1 MGAPMPEH
9 RPRVGD
15 LSLAARLRRELEG
28 EVLFDPVSRGL
39 YSTDASIYQ
48 IEPVGVV
55 VPRTLRDVKTAIEI
69 AGHEG
74 VPVLP
79 RGAGTSQGGQAV
91 GRALVIDTSRH
102 LRAIS
107 HLDKEARTVRVEP
120 GVVLDDLN
128 RWLAPHGLFYPV
140 DVATASRATLGGMAG
155 NNSSGARSIRYGIM
169 ADRVRA
175 IDALLADGSAV
186 RFGEVPEGWLGDGG
200 MGDGRS
206 GSGSLAAGVPRDAEP
221 GAGPCAG
228 VRDGAAEP
236 GPGRSRGRRGDGTR
250 PVEGGEGVA
259 RALAR
264 RMWEIR
270 LREAEEL
277 ARRVPKVL
285 RHVAGY
291 NLHRL
296 KRPGLNLAPLL
307 VGSEGTLAFFTS
319 LKLDLA
325 RLPSQRLLGICRFPD
340 LESALDA
347 VRHIVTL
354 DPTAVELMDDNVLR
368 LACANPAFRPVV
380 ERVVPGDPGAVLV
393 VEFSAFE
400 ERAAHR
406 GLDRLEGMMGD
417 LGYPGPIR
425 RALTAADQA
434 QVWGVRKAGLSIVMS
449 SPGDVKPVSFMEDC
463 AVPLPRLAEFGMRV
477 NDVFDRHGADGTW
490 YAHAS
495 VGCLHVRPSLNLK
508 QAPDVGR
515 MRAIASEVHEIVLDL
530 GGSHSGE
537 HGDGLVR
544 SEFIEGLM
552 GRRIAAAF
560 AEVKEAFDPRGLMNP
575 GKIVDPPRMDDRA
588 LMRYRPGYARQPFET
603 TLDWSRWGGLAGAS
617 EMCNNNGACRKA
629 GPGTMCP
636 SYRVTGDEKHVTR
649 GRANALRLALTG
661 QLGPDAMRSPEMK
674 EVFDLCIGCKA
685 CRRECPARVD
695 MARMKVEFLH
705 HYRKKHPAGVR
716 DLALAH
722 LPRLAARTAGLAPLI
737 NLGGRSRLLRF
748 LSERFTGIARE
759 RTLPRWSS
767 RPFRPPPVLSGKPE
781 VLLLVDTF
789 SRYFEPDNAHAAM
802 KVLEAGGYRV
812 EVAGADKHDRA
823 RAGPRA
829 RMGSRARGG
838 WGARA
843 AHLHAPDLLR
853 AAPAPGNGARPLCC
867 GRTFLNAGLVE
878 EARTEAKRLLNALSA
893 GRVRDAAIVGL
904 EPSCLLTLRDE
915 VPAML
920 PGAESERVAERAM
933 LLEELLV
940 RDEERVR
947 PRLDLRSSR
956 ADLAFIHGHCHQKA
970 FGAFE
975 ATPAVLGWV
984 RGLEPRVIESGCCGM
999 AGSFGYEVEH
1009 YELSMRMAELDLLPA
1024 VRAAPADALVVADGT
1039 SCRSQ
1044 IADGAGRVAAH
1055 AAVVLAESLGTEGG

>member
-1 MGAPMPEH
+1 MSER
-9 RPRVGD
+9 RPRIGD

-55 VPRTLRDVKTAIEI
+55 VPRTVQDVRTAIEI
-69 AGHEG
+69 AAQEG

-91 GRALVIDTSRH
+91 GRALVVDTSKH
-102 LRAIS
+102 LGGIS
-107 HLDKEARTVRVEP
+107 RLDVDAKTVRVEP

-128 RWLAPHGLFYPV
+128 RRLAPHGLFYPV

-175 IDALLADGSAV
+175 IEAILADGTAL

-200 MGDGRS
+200 LGG
-206 GSGSLAAGVPRDAEP
+206 
-221 GAGPCAG
+221 GPL
-228 VRDGAAEP
+228 
-236 GPGRSRGRRGDGTR
+236 T
-250 PVEGGEGVA
+250 GGEGG
-259 RALAR
+259 RRHDALAR
-264 RMWEIR
+264 HIWEIR
-270 LREAEEL
+270 SREAAEL

-296 KRPGLNLAPLL
+296 ERPGLNLAPLL

-319 LKLDLA
+319 LELDLA
-325 RLPSQRLLGICRFPD
+325 RLPPHRLLGICRFPD

-347 VRHIVTL
+347 VQHIVTL

-368 LACANPAFRPVV
+368 LACANPTFRPVV
-380 ERVVPGDPGAVLV
+380 ERVFPGNPGAVLV

-400 ERAAHR
+400 ERAAHE
-406 GLDRLEGMMGD
+406 GLNRLEQLMGD
-417 LGYPGPIR
+417 LGHRGPMR

-434 QVWGVRKAGLSIVMS
+434 RVWGVRKAGLSIVMS

-463 AVPLPRLAEFGMRV
+463 AVPLPRLAEFGVRV
-477 NDVFDRHGADGTW
+477 NEVFDGHRADGTW

-552 GRRIAAAF
+552 GRRLAAAF
-560 AEVKEAFDPRGLMNP
+560 GEVKQAFDPRGLMNP
-575 GKIVDPPRMDDRA
+575 GKIVDPPRMDDRS
-588 LMRYRPGYARQPFET
+588 LMRYRPGYAHKPFET
-603 TLDWSRWGGLAGAS
+603 TLDWSRWGGLAGAA

-629 GPGTMCP
+629 DPGTMCP

-661 QLGPDAMRSPEMK
+661 QLGSDAMRSPEMK

-685 CRRECPARVD
+685 CRRECPAGVD
-695 MARMKVEFLH
+695 VARMKVEFLH
-705 HYRKKHPAGVR
+705 HYRKKHPAGAR

-722 LPRLAARTAGLAPLI
+722 LPRLAARGSRLAPLI
-737 NLGGRSRLLRF
+737 NIGGRSRLLRGVG
-748 LSERFTGIARE
+748 ERLTGIARE
-759 RTLPRWSS
+759 RELPRWSN
-767 RPFRPPPVLSGKPE
+767 RPFRNPPASRAEPD

-789 SRYFEPDNAHAAM
+789 SRYFEPENARAAM
-802 KVLEAGGYRV
+802 KVLAAGGYRV
-812 EVAGADKHDRA
+812 EVAGAAAGRA
-823 RAGPRA
+823 AGAGPGLWAGA
-829 RMGSRARGG
+829 RKRHGSR
-838 WGARA
+838 
-843 AHLHAPDLLR
+843 P
-853 AAPAPGNGARPLCC
+853 PNGSGPRTGSRPLCC
-867 GRTFLNAGLVE
+867 GRTYLNAGLVE
-878 EARTEAKRLLNALSA
+878 EARTEARRLLDALSA
-893 GRVRDAAIVGL
+893 PRVRDATIVGL

-915 VPAML
+915 IPAML
-920 PGAESERVAERAM
+920 PGAESEQVAERAL

-940 RDEERVR
+940 LDEDSVR
-947 PRLDLRSSR
+947 PRLDLQSSR
-956 ADLAFIHGHCHQKA
+956 ADSAFIHGHCHQKA
-970 FGAFE
+970 FGVFD
-975 ATPAVLGWV
+975 ATPRVINWIP
-984 RGLEPRVIESGCCGM
+984 GLEPNVIKSGCCGM
-999 AGSFGYEVEH
+999 AGSFGYEAEH
-1009 YELSMRMAELDLLPA
+1009 YELSMKMAELDLLPA
-1024 VRAAPADALVVADGT
+1024 VRAAAEDALVIADGT

-1044 IADGAGRVAAH
+1044 IAHGSGREAVH
-1055 AAVVLAESLGTEGG
+1055 AAVVLAGALGAGSG

>member
-1 MGAPMPEH
+1 MPDH
-9 RPRVGD
+9 RPRIGD

-55 VPRTLRDVKTAIEI
+55 VPRTVQDVATAIEI
-69 AGHEG
+69 AVHEG

-91 GRALVIDTSRH
+91 GRALVIDTSKH
-102 LRAIS
+102 LGAIS
-107 HLDKEARTVRVEP
+107 WLDAEARTVRVEP

-140 DVATASRATLGGMAG
+140 DVATSSRATLGGMAG

-175 IDALLADGSAV
+175 IDAVLADGSEL
-186 RFGEVPEGWLGDGG
+186 RFGEVPEEWLGDARARDRSPEG
-200 MGDGRS
+200 GDG
-206 GSGSLAAGVPRDAEP
+206 SLG
-221 GAGPCAG
+221 
-228 VRDGAAEP
+228 
-236 GPGRSRGRRGDGTR
+236 RGRRSRVENGDAGL
-250 PVEGGEGVA
+250 P
-259 RALAR
+259 LAR

-270 LREAEEL
+270 AREAEEL
-277 ARRVPKVL
+277 ERRVPKVL

-296 KRPGLNLAPLL
+296 ERPGLNLAPLL

-319 LKLDLA
+319 IELDLA
-325 RLPSQRLLGICRFPD
+325 RLPPHRLLGICRFPD

-347 VRHIVTL
+347 VQHIVTL
-354 DPTAVELMDDNVLR
+354 EPTAVELMDDNVLR
-368 LACANPAFRPVV
+368 LACANPTFRPVV
-380 ERVVPGDPGAVLV
+380 ERVFPGDPGAVLV

-400 ERAAHR
+400 ERAAHE
-406 GLDRLEGMMGD
+406 GLNRLEEMMGD
-417 LGYPGPIR
+417 LGYPGPMR
-425 RALTAADQA
+425 RALTPVDQA

-463 AVPLPRLAEFGMRV
+463 AVPLPCLAEFGARV
-477 NDVFDRHGADGTW
+477 NKAFGRHGTDGTW

-508 QAPDVGR
+508 RAPDVGR
-515 MRAIASEVHEIVLDL
+515 MRAIASEVHEVVLDL

-552 GRRIAAAF
+552 GRQLAAAF
-560 AEVKEAFDPRGLMNP
+560 GEVKQAFDPRGFMNP
-575 GKIVDPPRMDDRA
+575 GKIVDPPRMDDRG
-588 LMRYRPGYARQPFET
+588 LMRYRPGYAHQPFET
-603 TLDWSRWGGLAGAS
+603 TLDWSRWGGLAGAA

-629 GPGTMCP
+629 DPGTMCP

-661 QLGPDAMRSPEMK
+661 QLGSDAMRSPEMK

-685 CRRECPARVD
+685 CRRECPAGVD

-705 HYRKKHPAGVR
+705 HYRKKHPAGAR

-722 LPRLAARTAGLAPLI
+722 LPRLAARGARLAPLI
-737 NLGGRSRLLRF
+737 NLGGRSRVLRGVG
-748 LSERFTGIARE
+748 ERLTGIARQRE
-759 RTLPRWSS
+759 LPRWAK
-767 RPFRPPPVLSGKPE
+767 RPFQNPPALRGQPE

-789 SRYFEPDNAHAAM
+789 SRYFEPENALAAM
-802 KVLEAGGYRV
+802 RVLEAGGYRV
-812 EVAGADKHDRA
+812 EVAGALA
-823 RAGPRA
+823 GRAGRGRPGRLKGARKRQGSGPRNGSVA
-829 RMGSRARGG
+829 RPVSGFRGG
-838 WGARA
+838 S
-843 AHLHAPDLLR
+843 
-853 AAPAPGNGARPLCC
+853 RPLCC
-867 GRTFLNAGLVE
+867 GRTYLNAGLVE
-878 EARTEAKRLLNALSA
+878 EARMEARRLLDALSA
-893 GRVRDAAIVGL
+893 ARVRDATIVGL

-915 VPAML
+915 MPAML
-920 PGAESERVAERAM
+920 PGAESENVAGRAL
-933 LLEELLV
+933 LLEEVLV
-940 RDEERVR
+940 RDEGRVR
-947 PRLDLRSSR
+947 ARLDLQSR
-956 ADLAFIHGHCHQKA
+956 GTDSAFIHGHCHQKA
-970 FGAFE
+970 FGVFD
-975 ATPAVLGWV
+975 ATPRVLNWIP
-984 RGLEPRVIESGCCGM
+984 GLQPTVIKSGCCGM
-999 AGSFGYEVEH
+999 AGSFGYEAEH
-1009 YELSMRMAELDLLPA
+1009 YELSMKMAELDLLPA
-1024 VRAAPADALVVADGT
+1024 VRAARRDALLVADGT

-1044 IADGAGRVAAH
+1044 IAHGSGREAVH
-1055 AAVVLAESLGTEGG
+1055 AAVALAGALGASSD

>member
-1 MGAPMPEH
+1 MPDH
-9 RPRVGD
+9 QPRIGD

-55 VPRTLRDVKTAIEI
+55 VPRTVQDVRTAIEI
-69 AGHEG
+69 AVQEG

-91 GRALVIDTSRH
+91 GRALVIDTSKH
-102 LRAIS
+102 LGAVSR
-107 HLDKEARTVRVEP
+107 LDADAGTVRVEP

-128 RWLAPHGLFYPV
+128 RWLAPHGLFFPV
-140 DVATASRATLGGMAG
+140 DVATSSRATLGGMAG

-175 IDALLADGSAV
+175 IDAVLADGSGL
-186 RFGEVPEGWLGDGG
+186 RFGELPDGVSERARARKKNGDGG
-200 MGDGRS
+200 
-206 GSGSLAAGVPRDAEP
+206 VQ
-221 GAGPCAG
+221 
-228 VRDGAAEP
+228 
-236 GPGRSRGRRGDGTR
+236 
-250 PVEGGEGVA
+250 
-259 RALAR
+259 LAR

-270 LREAEEL
+270 VREGEEL
-277 ARRVPKVL
+277 ERRIPKVL

-319 LKLDLA
+319 LELDLA
-325 RLPSQRLLGICRFPD
+325 RLPPHRLLGICRFPD

-347 VRHIVTL
+347 VQHIVTL

-368 LACANPAFRPVV
+368 LACANPTFRPVV
-380 ERVVPGDPGAVLV
+380 ERVFPGDPGAVLV

-400 ERAAHR
+400 ERAAHE
-406 GLDRLEGMMGD
+406 GLNRLEELMGD
-417 LGYPGPIR
+417 LGYPGPMR
-425 RALTAADQA
+425 RALTPADQA
-434 QVWGVRKAGLSIVMS
+434 RVWGVRKAGLSIVMS

-463 AVPLPRLAEFGMRV
+463 AVPLPRLAEFGARV
-477 NDVFDRHGADGTW
+477 NRVFGRHGADGTW

-515 MRAIASEVHEIVLDL
+515 MRAIASEVHEVVLDL

-560 AEVKEAFDPRGLMNP
+560 EEVKQAFDPRGLMNP
-575 GKIVDPPRMDDRA
+575 GKIVDPPRMDDRS
-588 LMRYRPGYARQPFET
+588 LMRYRPGYAHQPFET
-603 TLDWSRWGGLAGAS
+603 TLDWSRWGGLAGAA

-629 GPGTMCP
+629 DPGTMCP

-685 CRRECPARVD
+685 CRRECPAGVD

-705 HYRKKHPAGVR
+705 HYRKKHPAGAR

-722 LPRLAARTAGLAPLI
+722 LPRLAARTARLAPLI
-737 NLGGRSRLLRF
+737 NVGGRSRVLRGVG
-748 LSERFTGIARE
+748 ERLTGIARHRE
-759 RTLPRWSS
+759 LPRWSR
-767 RPFRPPPVLSGKPE
+767 RPFRNPSALGDQPE
-781 VLLLVDTF
+781 VVLLVDTF
-789 SRYFEPDNAHAAM
+789 SRYFEPENARAAM
-802 KVLEAGGYRV
+802 KVLEAGEYRV
-812 EVAGADKHDRA
+812 EVAGA
-823 RAGPRA
+823 GL
-829 RMGSRARGG
+829 GS
-838 WGARA
+838 
-843 AHLHAPDLLR
+843 
-853 AAPAPGNGARPLCC
+853 RPLCC
-867 GRTFLNAGLVE
+867 GRTYLNAGLVE
-878 EARTEAKRLLNALSA
+878 EARTEARRLLDALSGA
-893 GRVRDAAIVGL
+893 RVRDASIVGL

-915 VPAML
+915 IPAML
-920 PGAESERVAERAM
+920 PGAESEDVAGRAL

-947 PRLDLRSSR
+947 PRLDLQSSR
-956 ADLAFIHGHCHQKA
+956 AESAFIHGHCHQKA
-970 FGAFE
+970 FGVFD
-975 ATPAVLGWV
+975 ATPRVLDWIP
-984 RGLEPRVIESGCCGM
+984 GLRPTVIKSGCCGM
-999 AGSFGYEVEH
+999 AGSFGYEAEH
-1009 YELSMRMAELDLLPA
+1009 YELSMKMAELDLLPA
-1024 VRAAPADALVVADGT
+1024 VRAAPEDAVIVADGT

-1044 IADGAGRVAAH
+1044 IEHGSAREAVH
-1055 AAVVLAESLGTEGG
+1055 AAAVLVGALGAASG

>member
-1 MGAPMPEH
+1 MPDH
-9 RPRVGD
+9 QPKIGD
-15 LSLAARLRRELEG
+15 LSLAARLRRELKG

-55 VPRTLRDVKTAIEI
+55 VPRTVQDVRTAIEI
-69 AGHEG
+69 AVHEG

-91 GRALVIDTSRH
+91 GRALVIDTSKH
-102 LRAIS
+102 LGAIS
-107 HLDKEARTVRVEP
+107 RLDREARTVRVEP

-175 IDALLADGSAV
+175 IDAVLADGSEL
-186 RFGEVPEGWLGDGG
+186 RFGELPDGVSE
-200 MGDGRS
+200 R
-206 GSGSLAAGVPRDAEP
+206 
-221 GAGPCAG
+221 
-228 VRDGAAEP
+228 
-236 GPGRSRGRRGDGTR
+236 
-250 PVEGGEGVA
+250 A
-259 RALAR
+259 RAGKKNGDDGVQLAR

-270 LREAEEL
+270 AREEEEL
-277 ARRVPKVL
+277 ARRVPRVL

-296 KRPGLNLAPLL
+296 ERPGLNLAPLL

-319 LKLDLA
+319 LELDLA
-325 RLPSQRLLGICRFPD
+325 RLPPHRLLGICRFPD

-347 VRHIVTL
+347 VQHIVTL

-368 LACANPAFRPVV
+368 LACANPTFRPVV
-380 ERVVPGDPGAVLV
+380 ERVFPGDPGAVLV
-393 VEFSAFE
+393 VEFSAFQ
-400 ERAAHR
+400 ERAAHE
-406 GLDRLEGMMGD
+406 GLNRLEELMGD
-417 LGYPGPIR
+417 LGHRGPMR
-425 RALTAADQA
+425 RALAAADQA

-463 AVPLPRLAEFGMRV
+463 AVPLPRLAEFGARV
-477 NDVFDRHGADGTW
+477 NQVFGRHGADGTW

-508 QAPDVGR
+508 RAPDVGR
-515 MRAIASEVHEIVLDL
+515 MRAIASEVHDVVLDL

-560 AEVKEAFDPRGLMNP
+560 EEVKQAFDPRGLMNP
-575 GKIVDPPRMDDRA
+575 GKIVDPPRMDDRS
-588 LMRYRPGYARQPFET
+588 LMRYRPGYEHKPFET
-603 TLDWSRWGGLAGAS
+603 TLDWSRWGGLAGAA
-617 EMCNNNGACRKA
+617 EMCNNNGACRKSD
-629 GPGTMCP
+629 PGTMCP

-685 CRRECPARVD
+685 CRRECPAGVD

-705 HYRKKHPAGVR
+705 HYRKKHPVGAR

-722 LPRLAARTAGLAPLI
+722 LPRLAARGARLAPLI
-737 NLGGRSRLLRF
+737 NVGGRSRLLRGVG
-748 LSERFTGIARE
+748 ERLTGIARQRE
-759 RTLPRWSS
+759 LPRWAS
-767 RPFRPPPVLSGKPE
+767 RPFRNPPRLPDMPE
-781 VLLLVDTF
+781 VVLLVDTF
-789 SRYFEPDNAHAAM
+789 TRYFEPENARAAM
-802 KVLEAGGYRV
+802 RVLEAAGYRV
-812 EVAGADKHDRA
+812 EVTGAGL
-823 RAGPRA
+823 
-829 RMGSRARGG
+829 GS
-838 WGARA
+838 
-843 AHLHAPDLLR
+843 
-853 AAPAPGNGARPLCC
+853 RPLCC
-867 GRTFLNAGLVE
+867 GRTYLNAGLVE
-878 EARTEAKRLLNALSA
+878 EARTEARRLLDALSA
-893 GRVRDAAIVGL
+893 ARVRDAAIVGL

-915 VPAML
+915 IPAML
-920 PGAESERVAERAM
+920 PGGDSENVAGRAL

-947 PRLDLRSSR
+947 PRLDLQSSR
-956 ADLAFIHGHCHQKA
+956 ADSAFIHGHCHQKA
-970 FGAFE
+970 FGAFD
-975 ATPAVLGWV
+975 ATPLVLDWV
-984 RGLEPRVIESGCCGM
+984 PKLQPTVIKSGCCGM
-999 AGSFGYEVEH
+999 AGSFGYEAEH
-1009 YELSMRMAELDLLPA
+1009 YELSMKMAELDLLPA
-1024 VRAAPADALVVADGT
+1024 VRAAPEDALVVADGT

-1044 IADGAGRVAAH
+1044 IAHGSGREAVH
-1055 AAVVLAESLGTEGG
+1055 AAVVLAGTLPLGRGS

>member
-1 MGAPMPEH
+1 MPDH
-9 RPRVGD
+9 QPRIGD

-55 VPRTLRDVKTAIEI
+55 VPRTVQDVRTAIEI
-69 AGHEG
+69 AVHEG

-91 GRALVIDTSRH
+91 GHALVIDTSKH
-102 LRAIS
+102 LSAIS
-107 HLDKEARTVRVEP
+107 CLDREARTVRVEP

-128 RWLAPHGLFYPV
+128 RWLAPRGLFYPV
-140 DVATASRATLGGMAG
+140 DVATSSRATLGGMAG

-175 IDALLADGSAV
+175 MDAVLADGSELH
-186 RFGEVPEGWLGDGG
+186 FGEVPDGWL
-200 MGDGRS
+200 
-206 GSGSLAAGVPRDAEP
+206 RDA
-221 GAGPCAG
+221 GA
-228 VRDGAAEP
+228 RDGSPES
-236 GPGRSRGRRGDGTR
+236 GEGSPGRA
-250 PVEGGEGVA
+250 A
-259 RALAR
+259 RAHGENGDAGLHLAR

-270 LREAEEL
+270 SREEEEL
-277 ARRVPKVL
+277 ERRVPKVL

-319 LKLDLA
+319 LELDLA
-325 RLPSQRLLGICRFPD
+325 RLPTHRLLGVCRFPD

-347 VRHIVTL
+347 VQHIVTL

-368 LACANPAFRPVV
+368 LACANPTFRPVV
-380 ERVVPGDPGAVLV
+380 ERVFPGDPGAVLV

-400 ERAAHR
+400 ERAAHG
-406 GLDRLEGMMGD
+406 GLKRLEAMMGE
-417 LGYPGPIR
+417 LGYPGPMR
-425 RALTAADQA
+425 RALNAADQA

-463 AVPLPRLAEFGMRV
+463 AVPLPRLAEFGARV
-477 NDVFDRHGADGTW
+477 NQVFGRHGADGTW

-515 MRAIASEVHEIVLDL
+515 MRAIASEIHEVVLDL

-560 AEVKEAFDPRGLMNP
+560 EEVKQAFDPRGLMNP
-575 GKIVDPPRMDDRA
+575 GKIVDPPRMDDRS
-588 LMRYRPGYARQPFET
+588 LMRYRPGYAHKPFET
-603 TLDWSRWGGLAGAS
+603 TLDWSRWGGLAGAA

-629 GPGTMCP
+629 DPGTMCP

-661 QLGPDAMRSPEMK
+661 QLGSDAMRSPEMK

-705 HYRKKHPAGVR
+705 HYRKKHPAGAR

-722 LPRLAARTAGLAPLI
+722 LPRLAARGARLAPLI
-737 NLGGRSRLLRF
+737 NAGGRSRLLRSMGAR
-748 LSERFTGIARE
+748 LTGIARE
-759 RTLPRWSS
+759 RALPKWAS
-767 RPFRPPPVLSGKPE
+767 RPFRNPPALRDKPE
-781 VLLLVDTF
+781 VVLLVDTF
-789 SRYFEPDNAHAAM
+789 SRYFEPENARAAM

-812 EVAGADKHDRA
+812 EVAGA
-823 RAGPRA
+823 GL
-829 RMGSRARGG
+829 GS
-838 WGARA
+838 
-843 AHLHAPDLLR
+843 
-853 AAPAPGNGARPLCC
+853 RPLCC
-867 GRTFLNAGLVE
+867 GRTYLNAGLVE
-878 EARTEAKRLLNALSA
+878 EARSEARRLLDALSA
-893 GRVRDAAIVGL
+893 ARVGDATIVGL

-915 VPAML
+915 IPAML
-920 PGAESERVAERAM
+920 PGAESEDVAGRAL

-947 PRLDLRSSR
+947 LRLDLQNPR
-956 ADLAFIHGHCHQKA
+956 ADSAFIHGHCHQKA

-975 ATPAVLGWV
+975 ATPEVLGWIP
-984 RGLEPRVIESGCCGM
+984 GLEPQVIKSGCCGM
-999 AGSFGYEVEH
+999 AGSFGYEAEH
-1009 YELSMRMAELDLLPA
+1009 YELSMKMAELDLLPA
-1024 VRAAPADALVVADGT
+1024 VRTASEDALVVADGT

-1044 IADGAGRVAAH
+1044 IAHGSGREAVH
-1055 AAVVLAESLGTEGG
+1055 AAVVLAGALGAESG

>member
-1 MGAPMPEH
+1 MPDH
-9 RPRVGD
+9 RPRIGD

-55 VPRTLRDVKTAIEI
+55 VPRTVQDVATAIGI
-69 AGHEG
+69 AVQEG

-91 GRALVIDTSRH
+91 GRALVVDTSKH
-102 LRAIS
+102 LGVIS
-107 HLDKEARTVRVEP
+107 RLDVDAETVRVEP

-175 IDALLADGSAV
+175 IDAVLADGTAL
-186 RFGEVPEGWLGDGG
+186 RFGEMPEGWLRDAGARDGSPEGGDGSSDRG
-200 MGDGRS
+200 GRS
-206 GSGSLAAGVPRDAEP
+206 HGENGDAGLHLAH
-221 GAGPCAG
+221 
-228 VRDGAAEP
+228 
-236 GPGRSRGRRGDGTR
+236 
-250 PVEGGEGVA
+250 
-259 RALAR
+259 

-270 LREAEEL
+270 AREAEEL

-296 KRPGLNLAPLL
+296 ARPGLNLAPLL

-319 LKLDLA
+319 IELDLA
-325 RLPSQRLLGICRFPD
+325 RLPPHRLLGICRFPD

-347 VRHIVTL
+347 VQHIVTL

-368 LACANPAFRPVV
+368 LACANPTFRPVV
-380 ERVVPGDPGAVLV
+380 ERVFPGSPGAVLV

-400 ERAAHR
+400 ERAAHE
-406 GLDRLEGMMGD
+406 GLNRLEQLMGD
-417 LGYPGPIR
+417 LGHPGPMR
-425 RALTAADQA
+425 RALTPADQA
-434 QVWGVRKAGLSIVMS
+434 RVWGVRKAGLSIVMS

-463 AVPLPRLAEFGMRV
+463 AVPLPRLAEFGVRV
-477 NDVFDRHGADGTW
+477 NEVFGRHGADGTW

-508 QAPDVGR
+508 QGPDVGR
-515 MRAIASEVHEIVLDL
+515 MRAIASEVHEVVLDL

-552 GRRIAAAF
+552 GRRLAAAF
-560 AEVKEAFDPRGLMNP
+560 GEVKQAFDPHGFMNP
-575 GKIVDPPRMDDRA
+575 GKIVDPPRMDDRS
-588 LMRYRPGYARQPFET
+588 LMRYRPGYAHRPFET
-603 TLDWSRWGGLAGAS
+603 TLDWSRWGGLAGAA

-629 GPGTMCP
+629 DPGTMCP

-661 QLGPDAMRSPEMK
+661 QLGSGAMRSAEMK

-685 CRRECPARVD
+685 CRRECPAGVD

-705 HYRKKHPAGVR
+705 HYRKKHPAGAR

-722 LPRLAARTAGLAPLI
+722 LPRLAARGARLAPLI
-737 NLGGRSRLLRF
+737 NLGGRSRVLRGVG
-748 LSERFTGIARE
+748 ERLTGIARE
-759 RTLPRWSS
+759 RALPRWSS
-767 RPFRPPPVLSGKPE
+767 RPFRNPPALRGEPE

-789 SRYFEPDNAHAAM
+789 SRYFEPENARAAM

-812 EVAGADKHDRA
+812 EVAGALAGRA
-823 RAGPRA
+823 
-829 RMGSRARGG
+829 ARGG
-838 WGARA
+838 PGRRTGARKRRGSR
-843 AHLHAPDLLR
+843 PR
-853 AAPAPGNGARPLCC
+853 NGRPRNGRPRNGSGPRSGSRPLCC
-867 GRTFLNAGLVE
+867 GRTYLNAGLVE
-878 EARTEAKRLLNALSA
+878 EARTEARRLLDALSA
-893 GRVRDAAIVGL
+893 ARVRDAAIVGL

-915 VPAML
+915 IPAML
-920 PGAESERVAERAM
+920 PGAESANVAERAL
-933 LLEELLV
+933 LLEELLA
-940 RDEERVR
+940 RDEERIR
-947 PRLDLRSSR
+947 PRLDLRSLR
-956 ADLAFIHGHCHQKA
+956 ADSAFIHGHCHQKA

-975 ATPAVLGWV
+975 ATPRVLDWIP
-984 RGLEPRVIESGCCGM
+984 GLRPTVIKSGCCGM
-999 AGSFGYEVEH
+999 AGSFGYEAEH
-1009 YELSMRMAELDLLPA
+1009 YELSMKMAELDLLPA
-1024 VRAAPADALVVADGT
+1024 VRAAPDDALVVADGT

-1044 IADGAGRVAAH
+1044 IAHGSGREAVH
-1055 AAVVLAESLGTEGG
+1055 AAVVLAGALGAGSG

>member
-1 MGAPMPEH
+1 MPDH
-9 RPRVGD
+9 RPRIGD

-55 VPRTLRDVKTAIEI
+55 VPRTVQDVATAIGI
-69 AGHEG
+69 AVHEG

-91 GRALVIDTSRH
+91 GRALVVDTSKH
-102 LRAIS
+102 LGAIS
-107 HLDKEARTVRVEP
+107 RLDVEAETVRVEP

-175 IDALLADGSAV
+175 IDAVLADGTAL
-186 RFGEVPEGWLGDGG
+186 RFGEVPEGAGEEN
-200 MGDGRS
+200 
-206 GSGSLAAGVPRDAEP
+206 GSAHP
-221 GAGPCAG
+221 
-228 VRDGAAEP
+228 
-236 GPGRSRGRRGDGTR
+236 
-250 PVEGGEGVA
+250 
-259 RALAR
+259 ALAR

-270 LREAEEL
+270 AREAEEL

-296 KRPGLNLAPLL
+296 ERPGLNLAPLL

-319 LKLDLA
+319 LELDLA
-325 RLPSQRLLGICRFPD
+325 RLPPHRLLGVCRFPD

-347 VRHIVTL
+347 VQYIVTL

-368 LACANPAFRPVV
+368 LACANPTFRPVV
-380 ERVVPGDPGAVLV
+380 ERVFPGQPGAVLV

-400 ERAAHR
+400 ERAAHE
-406 GLDRLEGMMGD
+406 GLNRLEQMMGD
-417 LGYPGPIR
+417 LGYPGPMR

-434 QVWGVRKAGLSIVMS
+434 RVWGVRKAGLSIVMS

-463 AVPLPRLAEFGMRV
+463 AVPLRRLAEFGVRV
-477 NDVFDRHGADGTW
+477 NGVFGRHGADGTW

-508 QAPDVGR
+508 QGPDVGR
-515 MRAIASEVHEIVLDL
+515 MRAIASEVHEVVLDL

-552 GRRIAAAF
+552 GRRLAAAF
-560 AEVKEAFDPRGLMNP
+560 GEVKQAFDPRGLMNP
-575 GKIVDPPRMDDRA
+575 GKIVDPPRMDDRS
-588 LMRYRPGYARQPFET
+588 LMRYRPGYAHQPFEA
-603 TLDWSRWGGLAGAS
+603 TLDWSRWGGLAGAA

-629 GPGTMCP
+629 DPGTMCP

-649 GRANALRLALTG
+649 GRANALRLALTA

-685 CRRECPARVD
+685 CRRECPAGVD

-705 HYRKKHPAGVR
+705 HYRKKHPAAAR

-722 LPRLAARTAGLAPLI
+722 LPRLAARGARLAPLI
-737 NLGGRSRLLRF
+737 NLGGRSRVLRGMG
-748 LSERFTGIARE
+748 ERLTGIARQRE
-759 RTLPRWSS
+759 LPRWSN
-767 RPFRPPPVLSGKPE
+767 RRFRNPPALRGQPE

-789 SRYFEPDNAHAAM
+789 SRYFEPENAHAAM

-812 EVAGADKHDRA
+812 EAAGALARRA
-823 RAGPRA
+823 
-829 RMGSRARGG
+829 ARGG
-838 WGARA
+838 PAR
-843 AHLHAPDLLR
+843 R
-853 AAPAPGNGARPLCC
+853 AGARPLCC
-867 GRTFLNAGLVE
+867 GRTYLNAGLVE
-878 EARTEAKRLLNALSA
+878 EARTEARRLLDALSA
-893 GRVRDAAIVGL
+893 ARVRDATIVGL

-915 VPAML
+915 IPAML
-920 PGAESERVAERAM
+920 PGAESANVAERAL

-940 RDEERVR
+940 RDEGRVR
-947 PRLDLRSSR
+947 ARLDLQSSH
-956 ADLAFIHGHCHQKA
+956 ADSAFIHGHCHQKA
-970 FGAFE
+970 FGAFD
-975 ATPAVLGWV
+975 ATPRVLDWIP
-984 RGLEPRVIESGCCGM
+984 GLQPKVIKSGCCGM
-999 AGSFGYEVEH
+999 AGSFGYEAEH
-1009 YELSMRMAELDLLPA
+1009 YELSMKMAELDLLPA
-1024 VRAAPADALVVADGT
+1024 VRAARKDALLVADGT

-1044 IADGAGRVAAH
+1044 IAHGSGREAVH
-1055 AAVVLAESLGTEGG
+1055 AAVVLAGALGAGSGSGHRIRG

>member
-1 MGAPMPEH
+1 MPEG
-9 RPRVGD
+9 RPRIGD

-55 VPRTLRDVKTAIEI
+55 VPRTVQDVKTAIEI
-69 AGHEG
+69 AVQEG

-91 GRALVIDTSRH
+91 GRALVVDTSKH
-102 LRAIS
+102 LGAIS
-107 HLDKEARTVRVEP
+107 GLDAEARTVRVEP

-175 IDALLADGSAV
+175 IDAVLADGSEL
-186 RFGEVPEGWLGDGG
+186 RFGEMSNEWVEDSGARDGSPGGGDGSHG
-200 MGDGRS
+200 
-206 GSGSLAAGVPRDAEP
+206 
-221 GAGPCAG
+221 
-228 VRDGAAEP
+228 
-236 GPGRSRGRRGDGTR
+236 RGRRLHGDNGDA
-250 PVEGGEGVA
+250 GLH
-259 RALAR
+259 LAR

-270 LREAEEL
+270 SREAEEL
-277 ARRVPKVL
+277 ARRVPNVL

-296 KRPGLNLAPLL
+296 KRPRLNLAPLL

-319 LKLDLA
+319 IELDLA
-325 RLPSQRLLGICRFPD
+325 RLPPHRLLGICRFPD
-340 LESALDA
+340 LERALDA
-347 VRHIVTL
+347 VQHIVTL

-368 LACANPAFRPVV
+368 LACANPTFRPVV
-380 ERVVPGDPGAVLV
+380 ERIFPGDPGAVLV

-400 ERAAHR
+400 ERAAHE
-406 GLDRLEGMMGD
+406 GLNRLEELMGD
-417 LGYPGPIR
+417 LGHRDPMR

-463 AVPLPRLAEFGMRV
+463 AVPLPRLAEFGARV
-477 NDVFDRHGADGTW
+477 NGVFGRHGADGTW

-508 QAPDVGR
+508 RAPDVGR
-515 MRAIASEVHEIVLDL
+515 MRAIASEVHEVVLDL

-560 AEVKEAFDPRGLMNP
+560 EEVKQAFDPRGLMNP
-575 GKIVDPPRMDDRA
+575 GKIVDPPRMDDRS
-588 LMRYRPGYARQPFET
+588 LMRYRPGYAHKPFET
-603 TLDWSRWGGLAGAS
+603 TLDWSRWGGLAGAA
-617 EMCNNNGACRKA
+617 EMCNNNGACRKSD
-629 GPGTMCP
+629 PGTMCP

-661 QLGPDAMRSPEMK
+661 QLGTDAMRSPEMK

-685 CRRECPARVD
+685 CRRECPAGVD

-705 HYRKKHPAGVR
+705 HYRKKHPAGAR

-722 LPRLAARTAGLAPLI
+722 LPRLAARGARLAPLI
-737 NLGGRSRLLRF
+737 NVGGRSRLLR
-748 LSERFTGIARE
+748 SVGERLTGIARQRE
-759 RTLPRWSS
+759 LPRWSS
-767 RPFRPPPVLSGKPE
+767 RPFRNPPALGDKPE
-781 VLLLVDTF
+781 VVLLVDTF
-789 SRYFEPDNAHAAM
+789 SRYFEPENARAAM

-812 EVAGADKHDRA
+812 EVAGAGHGSRA
-823 RAGPRA
+823 RAGSGA
-829 RMGSRARGG
+829 RPGSRSRVAFGR
-838 WGARA
+838 W
-843 AHLHAPDLLR
+843 
-853 AAPAPGNGARPLCC
+853 NGSRPLCC
-867 GRTFLNAGLVE
+867 GRTYLNAGLVE
-878 EARTEAKRLLNALSA
+878 EARTEARRLLDALSEA
-893 GRVRDAAIVGL
+893 RARDATIVGL

-915 VPAML
+915 IPAML
-920 PGAESERVAERAM
+920 PGTESENVAGRAL

-940 RDEERVR
+940 RDEDRVR
-947 PRLDLRSSR
+947 PRLDLQAPG
-956 ADLAFIHGHCHQKA
+956 ADAAFIHGHCHQKA
-970 FGAFE
+970 FGVFE
-975 ATPAVLGWV
+975 NTPEVLGWIP
-984 RGLEPRVIESGCCGM
+984 GLEPQIIKSGCCGM
-999 AGSFGYEVEH
+999 AGSFGYEAEH
-1009 YELSMRMAELDLLPA
+1009 YELSTKMAELDLLPA

-1044 IADGAGRVAAH
+1044 IAHGSGREAVH
-1055 AAVVLAESLGTEGG
+1055 AAVVLAGALGSGSG

>member
-1 MGAPMPEH
+1 MPDH
-9 RPRVGD
+9 QPRIGD

-55 VPRTLRDVKTAIEI
+55 VPRTVQDVRTAIEI
-69 AGHEG
+69 AVHEG

-91 GRALVIDTSRH
+91 GQALVIDTSKH
-102 LRAIS
+102 LGAIS
-107 HLDKEARTVRVEP
+107 RLDREARTVRVEP

-128 RWLAPHGLFYPV
+128 RWLASHGLFYPV

-175 IDALLADGSAV
+175 IDAVLADGSEL
-186 RFGEVPEGWLGDGG
+186 RFGEMPEGWLE
-200 MGDGRS
+200 DGRS
-206 GSGSLAAGVPRDAEP
+206 RNGSPAAGLPQDAAP
-221 GAGPCAG
+221 GAGRYA
-228 VRDGAAEP
+228 
-236 GPGRSRGRRGDGTR
+236 
-250 PVEGGEGVA
+250 GGEEG
-259 RALAR
+259 RANRSLAR

-270 LREAEEL
+270 SREAEEL

-319 LKLDLA
+319 LELDLA
-325 RLPSQRLLGICRFPD
+325 RLPPHRLLGICRFPD

-347 VRHIVTL
+347 VQHIVTL

-368 LACANPAFRPVV
+368 LACANPTFRPVV
-380 ERVVPGDPGAVLV
+380 ERVFPGDPGAVLV

-400 ERAAHR
+400 ERAAHE
-406 GLDRLEGMMGD
+406 GLNRLEELMGD
-417 LGYPGPIR
+417 LGHRGPMR

-434 QVWGVRKAGLSIVMS
+434 RVWGVRKAGLSIVMS

-463 AVPLPRLAEFGMRV
+463 AVPLPRLAEFGVRV
-477 NDVFDRHGADGTW
+477 NRVFGRHGADGTW

-508 QAPDVGR
+508 RAPDVGR
-515 MRAIASEVHEIVLDL
+515 MRAIASEVHEVVLDL

-560 AEVKEAFDPRGLMNP
+560 AEVKQAFDPRGLMNP
-575 GKIVDPPRMDDRA
+575 GKVVDPPRMDDRS
-588 LMRYRPGYARQPFET
+588 LMRYRPGYAHKPFET
-603 TLDWSRWGGLAGAS
+603 TLDWSRWGGLAGAA

-629 GPGTMCP
+629 DPGTMCP

-661 QLGPDAMRSPEMK
+661 QLGSDAMRSPEMK

-685 CRRECPARVD
+685 CRRECPAGVD

-705 HYRKKHPAGVR
+705 HYRKKHPAGAR

-722 LPRLAARTAGLAPLI
+722 LPRLAARGARLAPLI
-737 NLGGRSRLLRF
+737 NAGGRSRLLRGVG
-748 LSERFTGIARE
+748 ERLTGIARQRE
-759 RTLPRWSS
+759 LPRWSS
-767 RPFRPPPVLSGKPE
+767 RPFRNPPALGDKPE
-781 VLLLVDTF
+781 VVLLVDTF
-789 SRYFEPDNAHAAM
+789 SRYFEPGNARAAM
-802 KVLEAGGYRV
+802 SVLEAGGYRV
-812 EVAGADKHDRA
+812 EVAGA
-823 RAGPRA
+823 GL
-829 RMGSRARGG
+829 GS
-838 WGARA
+838 
-843 AHLHAPDLLR
+843 
-853 AAPAPGNGARPLCC
+853 RPLCC
-867 GRTFLNAGLVE
+867 GRTYLNAGLVE
-878 EARTEAKRLLNALSA
+878 EARSEARRLLDALSA
-893 GRVRDAAIVGL
+893 ARVGDATIVGL

-915 VPAML
+915 IPAML
-920 PGAESERVAERAM
+920 PGAESEDVAGRAL

-947 PRLDLRSSR
+947 LRLDLQNPR
-956 ADLAFIHGHCHQKA
+956 ADSAFIHGHCHQKA

-975 ATPAVLGWV
+975 ATPEVLGWIP
-984 RGLEPRVIESGCCGM
+984 GLEPQVIKSGCCGM
-999 AGSFGYEVEH
+999 AGSFGYEAEH
-1009 YELSMRMAELDLLPA
+1009 YELSMKMAELDLLPA
-1024 VRAAPADALVVADGT
+1024 VRTASEDALVVADGT

-1044 IADGAGRVAAH
+1044 IAHGSGREAVH
-1055 AAVVLAESLGTEGG
+1055 AAVVLAGALGAESG

>member
-1 MGAPMPEH
+1 MPDH
-9 RPRVGD
+9 RPRIGD

-55 VPRTLRDVKTAIEI
+55 VPRTVQDVATAIEI
-69 AGHEG
+69 AVHEG

-91 GRALVIDTSRH
+91 GRALVIDTSKH
-102 LRAIS
+102 LGAIS
-107 HLDKEARTVRVEP
+107 WLDAEARTVRVEP

-140 DVATASRATLGGMAG
+140 DVATSSRATLGGMAG

-175 IDALLADGSAV
+175 IDSVLADGSEL
-186 RFGEVPEGWLGDGG
+186 RFGEVPEGEGEENGG
-200 MGDGRS
+200 
-206 GSGSLAAGVPRDAEP
+206 AHH
-221 GAGPCAG
+221 
-228 VRDGAAEP
+228 
-236 GPGRSRGRRGDGTR
+236 
-250 PVEGGEGVA
+250 
-259 RALAR
+259 ALAR

-270 LREAEEL
+270 AREAKEL

-296 KRPGLNLAPLL
+296 ERPGLNLAPLL

-319 LKLDLA
+319 IELDLA
-325 RLPSQRLLGICRFPD
+325 RLPPHRLLGICRFPD

-347 VRHIVTL
+347 VQHIVTL

-368 LACANPAFRPVV
+368 LACANPTFRPVV
-380 ERVVPGDPGAVLV
+380 ERVFPGDPGAVLV

-400 ERAAHR
+400 ERAAHE
-406 GLDRLEGMMGD
+406 GLNRLEEMMGD
-417 LGYPGPIR
+417 LGYPGPMR
-425 RALTAADQA
+425 RALTPADQA

-463 AVPLPRLAEFGMRV
+463 AVPLPRLAEFGARV
-477 NDVFDRHGADGTW
+477 NKAFGRHGADGTW

-508 QAPDVGR
+508 RAPDVGR
-515 MRAIASEVHEIVLDL
+515 MRAIASEVHEVVLDL

-552 GRRIAAAF
+552 GRRLAAAF
-560 AEVKEAFDPRGLMNP
+560 GEVKQAFDPRGFMNP
-575 GKIVDPPRMDDRA
+575 GKIVDPPRMDDRS
-588 LMRYRPGYARQPFET
+588 LMRYRPGYAHQPFET
-603 TLDWSRWGGLAGAS
+603 TLDWSRWGGLAGAA

-629 GPGTMCP
+629 DPGTMCP

-661 QLGPDAMRSPEMK
+661 QLGSDAMRSPEMK

-685 CRRECPARVD
+685 CRRECPAGVD

-705 HYRKKHPAGVR
+705 HYRKKHPAGAR

-722 LPRLAARTAGLAPLI
+722 LPRLAARGARLAPLI
-737 NLGGRSRLLRF
+737 NLGGRSRVLRGVG
-748 LSERFTGIARE
+748 ERLTGIARQRE
-759 RTLPRWSS
+759 LPRWSS
-767 RPFRPPPVLSGKPE
+767 RPFRNPPALGDKPE
-781 VLLLVDTF
+781 VVLLVDTF
-789 SRYFEPDNAHAAM
+789 SRYFEPENAHAAM
-802 KVLEAGGYRV
+802 RVLEAGGYRV
-812 EVAGADKHDRA
+812 EVAGALAGRAA
-823 RAGPRA
+823 RAGPPRRA
-829 RMGSRARGG
+829 GARRREDSRPRGG
-838 WGARA
+838 RPRNGSGPRRGR
-843 AHLHAPDLLR
+843 PRNGFGLR
-853 AAPAPGNGARPLCC
+853 SGARPLCC
-867 GRTFLNAGLVE
+867 GRTYLNAGLAE
-878 EARTEAKRLLNALSA
+878 EARMEARRLLDALSA
-893 GRVRDAAIVGL
+893 ARVRDATIVGL

-915 VPAML
+915 IPAML
-920 PGAESERVAERAM
+920 PGAESANVAERA
-933 LLEELLV
+933 LLLGELLV
-940 RDEERVR
+940 RDEERIR
-947 PRLDLRSSR
+947 PRLDLRPLR
-956 ADLAFIHGHCHQKA
+956 ADSAFIHGHCHQKA

-975 ATPAVLGWV
+975 ATPQVLDWIP
-984 RGLEPRVIESGCCGM
+984 GLRPTVIKSGCCGM
-999 AGSFGYEVEH
+999 AGSFGYEAEH
-1009 YELSMRMAELDLLPA
+1009 YELSMKMAELDLLPA
-1024 VRAAPADALVVADGT
+1024 VRAAPEDALLVADGT

-1044 IADGAGRVAAH
+1044 IAHGSGRQAVH
-1055 AAVVLAESLGTEGG
+1055 AAVALAVALGAGSG

>member
-1 MGAPMPEH
+1 MAPTWPLGGAAGPADSAIGAPMPDH
-9 RPRVGD
+9 RPRIGD

-48 IEPVGVV
+48 VEPVGVV
-55 VPRTLRDVKTAIEI
+55 VPRTVRDVGTAIEI
-69 AGHEG
+69 AVQEG

-91 GRALVIDTSRH
+91 GRALVVDTSKH
-102 LRAIS
+102 LGAIS
-107 HLDKEARTVRVEP
+107 RLDAEAKTVRVEP

-175 IDALLADGSAV
+175 VDAVLADGTAH

-200 MGDGRS
+200 LKDGRS
-206 GSGSLAAGVPRDAEP
+206 GNRVPRAGRMAGGPSAAGGAEHAAS
-221 GAGPCAG
+221 GAGRHA
-228 VRDGAAEP
+228 DEN
-236 GPGRSRGRRGDGTR
+236 GR
-250 PVEGGEGVA
+250 A
-259 RALAR
+259 FRALAR
-264 RMWEIR
+264 RLWRIR
-270 LREAEEL
+270 IREAPEL
-277 ARRVPKVL
+277 ARRVPRVL

-296 KRPGLNLAPLL
+296 ERPGMNLAPLL

-319 LKLDLA
+319 LELDLA
-325 RLPSQRLLGICRFPD
+325 RLPSHRLLGICRFPD
-340 LESALDA
+340 LKSALDA
-347 VRHIVTL
+347 VQHIVTL

-368 LACANPAFRPVV
+368 LACANPTFRPVV
-380 ERVVPGDPGAVLV
+380 ERVFPGNPGAVLV

-400 ERAAHR
+400 ESAAHE
-406 GLDRLEGMMGD
+406 GLNRLERLMGD
-417 LGYPGPIR
+417 LGYRGPMR

-434 QVWGVRKAGLSIVMS
+434 RVWGVRKAGLSIVMS

-463 AVPLPRLAEFGMRV
+463 AVPLPRLAEFGVRV

-515 MRAIASEVHEIVLDL
+515 MRAIASEVHEVVLDL

-552 GRRIAAAF
+552 GRRLAAAF
-560 AEVKEAFDPRGLMNP
+560 GEVKQAFDPRGFMNP
-575 GKIVDPPRMDDRA
+575 GKIVDPPRMDDRS
-588 LMRYRPGYARQPFET
+588 LMRYRPGYAHRPFET
-603 TLDWSRWGGLAGAS
+603 TLDWSRWGGLAGAA

-629 GPGTMCP
+629 DPGTMCP

-661 QLGPDAMRSPEMK
+661 QLGSDAMRSPGMK

-685 CRRECPARVD
+685 CRRECPAGVD

-705 HYRKKHPAGVR
+705 HYRKKHPAGAR

-722 LPRLAARTAGLAPLI
+722 LPRLAARGAWLAPLI
-737 NLGGRSRLLRF
+737 NVGGGSRLLRG
-748 LSERFTGIARE
+748 LGERLTGIARE
-759 RTLPRWSS
+759 RALPRWSN
-767 RPFRPPPVLSGKPE
+767 RPFRNPPALRGEPE

-789 SRYFEPDNAHAAM
+789 SRYFEPENAHAAM
-802 KVLEAGGYRV
+802 KVLAAAGYRV
-812 EVAGADKHDRA
+812 EVVGASAVSRADGGFGTRASDRA
-823 RAGPRA
+823 RH
-829 RMGSRARGG
+829 GSK
-838 WGARA
+838 
-843 AHLHAPDLLR
+843 D
-853 AAPAPGNGARPLCC
+853 PLCC
-867 GRTFLNAGLVE
+867 GRTFLNAGLVD
-878 EARTEAKRLLNALSA
+878 EARTEARRLLDALSGA
-893 GRVRDAAIVGL
+893 RVRDATIVGL

-915 VPAML
+915 IPAML
-920 PGAESERVAERAM
+920 PGAESAKVAQRAL

-947 PRLDLRSSR
+947 PRLDLQSPS
-956 ADLAFIHGHCHQKA
+956 ADSAFIHGHCHQKA
-970 FGAFE
+970 FGAFDPTPRVLDWIPGL
-975 ATPAVLGWV
+975 TPAV
-984 RGLEPRVIESGCCGM
+984 IKSGCCGM
-999 AGSFGYEVEH
+999 AGSFGYEADH
-1009 YELSMRMAELDLLPA
+1009 YELSMKMAELDLLPA
-1024 VRAAPADALVVADGT
+1024 VRAAPEDALVVADGT

-1044 IADGAGRVAAH
+1044 IAHGSGREAVH
-1055 AAVVLAESLGTEGG
+1055 AAVVLAGALGPECR

>member
-1 MGAPMPEH
+1 MPDH
-9 RPRVGD
+9 QPRIGD

-55 VPRTLRDVKTAIEI
+55 VPRTVQDVRTAIEI
-69 AGHEG
+69 AVHEG

-91 GRALVIDTSRH
+91 GRALVIDTSKH
-102 LRAIS
+102 LGGIS
-107 HLDKEARTVRVEP
+107 RLDREARTVRVEP

-175 IDALLADGSAV
+175 IDAVLADGTAHH
-186 RFGEVPEGWLGDGG
+186 FGEMPDGVSRRARAGKKNGDGG
-200 MGDGRS
+200 
-206 GSGSLAAGVPRDAEP
+206 VQ
-221 GAGPCAG
+221 
-228 VRDGAAEP
+228 
-236 GPGRSRGRRGDGTR
+236 
-250 PVEGGEGVA
+250 
-259 RALAR
+259 LAR

-270 LREAEEL
+270 AREAEEL
-277 ARRVPKVL
+277 ERRVPKVL

-319 LKLDLA
+319 LELDLA
-325 RLPSQRLLGICRFPD
+325 RLPPHRLLGICRFPD

-347 VRHIVTL
+347 VQHIVTL

-368 LACANPAFRPVV
+368 LACANPTFRPVV
-380 ERVVPGDPGAVLV
+380 ERVFPGDPGAVLV

-400 ERAAHR
+400 ERAAHE
-406 GLDRLEGMMGD
+406 GLNRLEELMGD
-417 LGYPGPIR
+417 LGHRGPMR

-463 AVPLPRLAEFGMRV
+463 AVPLPRLAEFGARV
-477 NDVFDRHGADGTW
+477 NDVFGRHGADGTW

-508 QAPDVGR
+508 RAPDVGR
-515 MRAIASEVHEIVLDL
+515 MRAIASEVHEVVLDL

-560 AEVKEAFDPRGLMNP
+560 EEVKEAFDPRGLMNP
-575 GKIVDPPRMDDRA
+575 GKIVDPPRMDDRS
-588 LMRYRPGYARQPFET
+588 LMRYRPGYAHQPFET
-603 TLDWSRWGGLAGAS
+603 TLDWSRWGGLAGAA

-629 GPGTMCP
+629 DPGTMCP

-661 QLGPDAMRSPEMK
+661 QLGSDAMRSPEMK

-705 HYRKKHPAGVR
+705 HYRKKHPAGAR

-722 LPRLAARTAGLAPLI
+722 LPRIAARTARLAPLI
-737 NLGGRSRLLRF
+737 NVGGRSRVLRGVG
-748 LSERFTGIARE
+748 ERLTGIARQRE
-759 RTLPRWSS
+759 LPRWSR
-767 RPFRPPPVLSGKPE
+767 RPFRNPPTLGEKPE
-781 VLLLVDTF
+781 VVLLVDTF
-789 SRYFEPDNAHAAM
+789 SRYFEPENAGAAM
-802 KVLEAGGYRV
+802 RVLEAGGYRT
-812 EVAGADKHDRA
+812 EVAGA
-823 RAGPRA
+823 GL
-829 RMGSRARGG
+829 GS
-838 WGARA
+838 
-843 AHLHAPDLLR
+843 
-853 AAPAPGNGARPLCC
+853 RPLCC
-867 GRTFLNAGLVE
+867 GRTYLNAGLVE
-878 EARTEAKRLLNALSA
+878 EARTEARRLLDAFSA
-893 GRVRDAAIVGL
+893 AHVRDAAIVGL

-915 VPAML
+915 IPAML
-920 PGAESERVAERAM
+920 PGAESEDVAGRAL

-947 PRLDLRSSR
+947 TRLHLQSPR
-956 ADLAFIHGHCHQKA
+956 ADSAFIHGHCHQKA
-970 FGAFE
+970 FGVFD
-975 ATPAVLGWV
+975 ATPEVLGWIP
-984 RGLEPRVIESGCCGM
+984 GLEPRVIKSGCCGM
-999 AGSFGYEVEH
+999 AGSFGYEAEH
-1009 YELSMRMAELDLLPA
+1009 YELSMKMAELDLLPA
-1024 VRAAPADALVVADGT
+1024 VRAAPEDALVVADGT

-1044 IADGAGRVAAH
+1044 IAHGSGREAVH
-1055 AAVVLAESLGTEGG
+1055 AAVVLAGALGTKSG

>member
-1 MGAPMPEH
+1 MAVDVTGAPGTPMPER
-9 RPRVGD
+9 RPRIGD

-28 EVLFDPVSRGL
+28 EVLFDAVSRGL

-55 VPRTLRDVKTAIEI
+55 VPRTVQDVKTAIGI
-69 AGHEG
+69 AVQEG

-91 GRALVIDTSRH
+91 GRALVVDTSKH
-102 LRAIS
+102 LGGIS
-107 HLDKEARTVRVEP
+107 RLDADAKTVRVEP

-175 IDALLADGSAV
+175 IEAILADGTAL
-186 RFGEVPEGWLGDGG
+186 RFGEVPEGWWGDEGLGGGGRAGGSPVDASPGDGLP
-200 MGDGRS
+200 GDAALGAGRS
-206 GSGSLAAGVPRDAEP
+206 ASRANGGAHRTLARHIWKI
-221 GAGPCAG
+221 
-228 VRDGAAEP
+228 
-236 GPGRSRGRRGDGTR
+236 RSR
-250 PVEGGEGVA
+250 
-259 RALAR
+259 
-264 RMWEIR
+264 
-270 LREAEEL
+270 EANEL

-296 KRPGLNLAPLL
+296 ERPGLNLAPLL

-319 LKLDLA
+319 LELDLA
-325 RLPSQRLLGICRFPD
+325 RLPPHRLLGICRFPH

-347 VRHIVTL
+347 VQHIVTL

-368 LACANPAFRPVV
+368 LACANPTFRPVV
-380 ERVVPGDPGAVLV
+380 ERVFPGNPGAILV

-400 ERAAHR
+400 ERAAHE
-406 GLDRLEGMMGD
+406 GLNRLEQLMGD
-417 LGYPGPIR
+417 LGHPGPMR

-434 QVWGVRKAGLSIVMS
+434 RVWGVRKAGLSIVMS

-463 AVPLPRLAEFGMRV
+463 AVPLPRLAEFGVRV
-477 NDVFDRHGADGTW
+477 NEVFDRHGADGTW

-552 GRRIAAAF
+552 GRRLATAF
-560 AEVKEAFDPRGLMNP
+560 GEVKQAFDPRGLMNP
-575 GKIVDPPRMDDRA
+575 GKIVDPPRMDDRS
-588 LMRYRPGYARQPFET
+588 LMRYRPGYAHQPFET
-603 TLDWSRWGGLAGAS
+603 TLDWSRWGGLAGAA

-629 GPGTMCP
+629 DPGTMCP

-661 QLGPDAMRSPEMK
+661 QLGSDAMRSPEMK
-674 EVFDLCIGCKA
+674 EVFDLCVGCKA
-685 CRRECPARVD
+685 CRRECPAGVD

-705 HYRKKHPAGVR
+705 HYRKKHPAGAR

-722 LPRLAARTAGLAPLI
+722 LPRLAARGSRLAPLI
-737 NLGGRSRLLRF
+737 NIGGRSRLLRGVG
-748 LSERFTGIARE
+748 ERLTGIARE
-759 RTLPRWSS
+759 RELPRWSS
-767 RPFRPPPVLSGKPE
+767 RPFRNPPARRGEPD

-789 SRYFEPDNAHAAM
+789 SRYFEPENARAAM
-802 KVLEAGGYRV
+802 KVLEAGGYGV
-812 EVAGADKHDRA
+812 EVAGASAGRA
-823 RAGPRA
+823 AGAGPGLQAGARKRHGSTPPSGSAPRAG
-829 RMGSRARGG
+829 S
-838 WGARA
+838 
-843 AHLHAPDLLR
+843 
-853 AAPAPGNGARPLCC
+853 RPLCC
-867 GRTFLNAGLVE
+867 GRTYLNAGLVE
-878 EARTEAKRLLNALSA
+878 EARTEARRLLDALCDA
-893 GRVRDAAIVGL
+893 RVRGATIVGL

-915 VPAML
+915 IPAML
-920 PGAESERVAERAM
+920 PGSESEQVAERAL

-940 RDEERVR
+940 RDEDSVR
-947 PRLDLRSSR
+947 PRLDLQSSR
-956 ADLAFIHGHCHQKA
+956 ADSAFIHGHCHQKA
-970 FGAFE
+970 FGVFD
-975 ATPAVLGWV
+975 ATPRVINWIP
-984 RGLEPRVIESGCCGM
+984 GLEPNVIKSGCCGM
-999 AGSFGYEVEH
+999 AGSFGYEAEH
-1009 YELSMRMAELDLLPA
+1009 YKLSMKMAELDLLPA
-1024 VRAAPADALVVADGT
+1024 VRAAPDDALVIADGT

-1044 IADGAGRVAAH
+1044 IAHGSGREAVH
-1055 AAVVLAESLGTEGG
+1055 AAVVLAGALGAGSG

>member
-1 MGAPMPEH
+1 MPDH
-9 RPRVGD
+9 RPRIGD

-55 VPRTLRDVKTAIEI
+55 VPRTVQDVATAIEI
-69 AGHEG
+69 AVQEG

-91 GRALVIDTSRH
+91 GRALVIDTSKH

-107 HLDKEARTVRVEP
+107 GLDAEAGTVRVEP

-128 RWLAPHGLFYPV
+128 RWLAPHGLFFPV
-140 DVATASRATLGGMAG
+140 DVATSSRATLGGMAG

-175 IDALLADGSAV
+175 IDAVLADGTAL
-186 RFGEVPEGWLGDGG
+186 RFGELPEGWLEDGG
-200 MGDGRS
+200 PAEDRGR
-206 GSGSLAAGVPRDAEP
+206 AGGENG
-221 GAGPCAG
+221 GAGL
-228 VRDGAAEP
+228 E
-236 GPGRSRGRRGDGTR
+236 
-250 PVEGGEGVA
+250 
-259 RALAR
+259 LAR

-270 LREAEEL
+270 SREAEEL

-296 KRPGLNLAPLL
+296 EQPGLNLALLL

-319 LKLDLA
+319 LDLDLA
-325 RLPSQRLLGICRFPD
+325 RLPPHRLLGICRFPD

-347 VRHIVTL
+347 VQHIVTL
-354 DPTAVELMDDNVLR
+354 DPTAVELMDANVLR
-368 LACANPAFRPVV
+368 LARANPTFRPVV
-380 ERVVPGDPGAVLV
+380 ERVFPGNPGAVLV

-400 ERAAHR
+400 AEAAHA
-406 GLDRLEGMMGD
+406 GLARLQEMMID

-425 RALTAADQA
+425 RALTPMAQA
-434 QVWGVRKAGLSIVMS
+434 EVWGVRKAGLSIVMS
-449 SPGDVKPVSFMEDC
+449 SPGDVKPVSFIEDC
-463 AVPLPRLAEFGMRV
+463 AVPLPRLAEYAVRV
-477 NDVFDRHGADGTW
+477 NAAFDRHGADGTW

-508 QAPDVGR
+508 EAPDVGR
-515 MRAIASEVHEIVLDL
+515 MRAIATEVHDIVLDL

-552 GRRIAAAF
+552 GRRLAAAF
-560 AEVKEAFDPRGLMNP
+560 GEVKHAFDPRGFMNP
-575 GKIVDPPRMDDRA
+575 GKIVDPPRMDEHG
-588 LMRYRPGYARQPFET
+588 LMRYRPGYAHQPFET
-603 TLDWSRWGGLAGAS
+603 TLDWSRWGGLAGAA

-629 GPGTMCP
+629 DPGTMCP

-661 QLGPDAMRSPEMK
+661 QLGPDAMRSPAMK
-674 EVFDLCIGCKA
+674 DVFDLCIGCKA
-685 CRRECPARVD
+685 CRRECPAGVD

-705 HYRKKHPAGVR
+705 HYRKKHAPSAR

-722 LPRLAARTAGLAPLI
+722 LPRLAARGARLAPLI
-737 NLGGRSRLLRF
+737 NAAGRSRLLRF
-748 LSERFTGIARE
+748 AGERLTGVAGRRE
-759 RTLPRWSS
+759 LPRWSN
-767 RPFRPPPVLSGKPE
+767 RPFRDPPALAEKPD

-789 SRYFEPDNAHAAM
+789 SRYFEPENARAAL
-802 KVLEAGGYRV
+802 KVLLAGGYRV
-812 EVAGADKHDRA
+812 EVAGAGAD
-823 RAGPRA
+823 
-829 RMGSRARGG
+829 SRSRVFGG
-838 WGARA
+838 K
-843 AHLHAPDLLR
+843 
-853 AAPAPGNGARPLCC
+853 NVSRPLCC
-867 GRTFLNAGLVE
+867 GRTYLNAGLVE
-878 EARTEAKRLLNALSA
+878 EARTEARRLLGALSDA
-893 GRVRDAAIVGL
+893 RVRHATIAGL

-915 VPAML
+915 IPAML
-920 PGAESERVAERAM
+920 PGAESEQVAERAL
-933 LLEELLV
+933 LLEELLL

-947 PRLDLRSSR
+947 PRLSLREPDTDS
-956 ADLAFIHGHCHQKA
+956 AFIHGHCHQKA
-970 FGAFE
+970 FGAFD
-975 ATPAVLGWV
+975 ATPRVLDWIP
-984 RGLEPRVIESGCCGM
+984 GLQTNVIKSGCCGM
-999 AGSFGYEVEH
+999 AGSFGYEAEH
-1009 YELSMRMAELDLLPA
+1009 YELSMKMAELDLLPA
-1024 VRAAPADALVVADGT
+1024 VRAAPKDALLVADGT

-1044 IADGAGRVAAH
+1044 IAHGSGREAVH
-1055 AAVVLAESLGTEGG
+1055 AAVVLAGALGS

>member
-1 MGAPMPEH
+1 MPDH
-9 RPRVGD
+9 RPRIGD

-55 VPRTLRDVKTAIEI
+55 VPRTVQDVRTAIEI
-69 AGHEG
+69 AVQEG

-91 GRALVIDTSRH
+91 GRALVIDTSKH
-102 LRAIS
+102 LGAIS
-107 HLDKEARTVRVEP
+107 RLDREARTVRVEP

-175 IDALLADGSAV
+175 IDAVLADGSEL
-186 RFGEVPEGWLGDGG
+186 RFGELPDGVSERARAGKKNGDGG
-200 MGDGRS
+200 
-206 GSGSLAAGVPRDAEP
+206 VQ
-221 GAGPCAG
+221 
-228 VRDGAAEP
+228 
-236 GPGRSRGRRGDGTR
+236 
-250 PVEGGEGVA
+250 
-259 RALAR
+259 LAR

-270 LREAEEL
+270 AREAEEL
-277 ARRVPKVL
+277 ERRIPKVL

-296 KRPGLNLAPLL
+296 ERPGLNLAPLL

-319 LKLDLA
+319 LELDLA
-325 RLPSQRLLGICRFPD
+325 RLPPHRLLGICRFPD

-347 VRHIVTL
+347 VQHIVTL

-368 LACANPAFRPVV
+368 LACANPTFRPVV
-380 ERVVPGDPGAVLV
+380 ERVFPGDPGAVLV
-393 VEFSAFE
+393 VEFSAFQ
-400 ERAAHR
+400 ERAAHE
-406 GLDRLEGMMGD
+406 GLNRLEELMGD
-417 LGYPGPIR
+417 LGHRGPMR

-463 AVPLPRLAEFGMRV
+463 AVPLPRLAEFGARV
-477 NDVFDRHGADGTW
+477 NDVFGRHGADGTW

-515 MRAIASEVHEIVLDL
+515 MRAIASEVHEVVLDL

-560 AEVKEAFDPRGLMNP
+560 EEVKQAFDPRGFMNP
-575 GKIVDPPRMDDRA
+575 GKIVDPPRMDDRS
-588 LMRYRPGYARQPFET
+588 LMRYRPGYAHKPFET
-603 TLDWSRWGGLAGAS
+603 TLDWNRWGGLAGAA

-629 GPGTMCP
+629 DPGTMCP

-661 QLGPDAMRSPEMK
+661 QLGSDAMRSPEMK

-685 CRRECPARVD
+685 CRRECPAGVD

-705 HYRKKHPAGVR
+705 HYRKKHPAGAR

-722 LPRLAARTAGLAPLI
+722 LPRLAARGARLAPLI
-737 NLGGRSRLLRF
+737 NVGGRSRVLRGVG
-748 LSERFTGIARE
+748 ERLTGIARQRE
-759 RTLPRWSS
+759 LPRWAR
-767 RPFRPPPVLSGKPE
+767 RPFRNPPALGDKPE
-781 VLLLVDTF
+781 VVLLVDTF
-789 SRYFEPDNAHAAM
+789 SRYFEPGNARAAM
-802 KVLEAGGYRV
+802 RVLEAAGYRV
-812 EVAGADKHDRA
+812 EVAGA
-823 RAGPRA
+823 GL
-829 RMGSRARGG
+829 GS
-838 WGARA
+838 
-843 AHLHAPDLLR
+843 
-853 AAPAPGNGARPLCC
+853 RPLCC
-867 GRTFLNAGLVE
+867 GRTYLNAGLVE
-878 EARTEAKRLLNALSA
+878 EARTEARRLLDALSEA
-893 GRVRDAAIVGL
+893 RARDAAIVGL

-915 VPAML
+915 IPAML
-920 PGAESERVAERAM
+920 PGAESEQVAERAL

-940 RDEERVR
+940 RDEERIR
-947 PRLDLRSSR
+947 TRLDLQVPS
-956 ADLAFIHGHCHQKA
+956 ADAAFIHGHCHQKA

-975 ATPAVLGWV
+975 ATPRVLDWIP
-984 RGLEPRVIESGCCGM
+984 GLRPTVIKSGCCGM
-999 AGSFGYEVEH
+999 AGSFGYEAEH
-1009 YELSMRMAELDLLPA
+1009 YELSMKMAELDLLPA

-1044 IADGAGRVAAH
+1044 IAHGSGREAVH
-1055 AAVVLAESLGTEGG
+1055 AAVVLAGALGTGSG

>member
-1 MGAPMPEH
+1 MPDR
-9 RPRVGD
+9 RPKIGD

-55 VPRTLRDVKTAIEI
+55 VPRTVQDVKTAIEI
-69 AGHEG
+69 AVHEG

-91 GRALVIDTSRH
+91 GRALVIDTSKH
-102 LRAIS
+102 LGAIS
-107 HLDKEARTVRVEP
+107 RLDREARTVRVEP

-175 IDALLADGSAV
+175 IDAVLADGSELH
-186 RFGEVPEGWLGDGG
+186 FGEMPEGWLE
-200 MGDGRS
+200 DGRS
-206 GSGSLAAGVPRDAEP
+206 RNESPAAGLPQDAAS
-221 GAGPCAG
+221 GAGRYAG
-228 VRDGAAEP
+228 REDGRAN
-236 GPGRSRGRRGDGTR
+236 RS
-250 PVEGGEGVA
+250 
-259 RALAR
+259 LAR

-270 LREAEEL
+270 SREAEEL
-277 ARRVPKVL
+277 ERRVPKVL

-319 LKLDLA
+319 LELDLA
-325 RLPSQRLLGICRFPD
+325 RLPPHRLLGICRFPD
-340 LESALDA
+340 LETALDA
-347 VRHIVTL
+347 VQHIVTL

-368 LACANPAFRPVV
+368 LACANPTFRPVV
-380 ERVVPGDPGAVLV
+380 ERVFPGDPGAVLV

-400 ERAAHR
+400 ERAAHE
-406 GLDRLEGMMGD
+406 GLNRLEEMMGD
-417 LGYPGPIR
+417 LGHGGPMR
-425 RALTAADQA
+425 RALTPADQA

-463 AVPLPRLAEFGMRV
+463 AVPLPRLAEFGARV
-477 NDVFDRHGADGTW
+477 NKAFGRHGADGTW

-508 QAPDVGR
+508 RAPDVGR
-515 MRAIASEVHEIVLDL
+515 MRAIASEVHEVVLDL

-560 AEVKEAFDPRGLMNP
+560 EEVKQAFDPRGVMNP
-575 GKIVDPPRMDDRA
+575 GKIVDPPRMDDRS
-588 LMRYRPGYARQPFET
+588 LMRYRPGYAHQPFET
-603 TLDWSRWGGLAGAS
+603 TLDWSRWGGLAGAA

-629 GPGTMCP
+629 DPGTMCP

-705 HYRKKHPAGVR
+705 HYRKKHPAGAR

-722 LPRLAARTAGLAPLI
+722 LPRLAARGARLATLI
-737 NLGGRSRLLRF
+737 NVGGRSRVLRGVG
-748 LSERFTGIARE
+748 ERFTGIARQRE
-759 RTLPRWSS
+759 LPRWAS
-767 RPFRPPPVLSGKPE
+767 RPFRSPPALGDKPE
-781 VLLLVDTF
+781 VVLLVDTF
-789 SRYFEPDNAHAAM
+789 SRYFEPENARAAM
-802 KVLEAGGYRV
+802 RVLEAGKYRV
-812 EVAGADKHDRA
+812 EVAGA
-823 RAGPRA
+823 GL
-829 RMGSRARGG
+829 GS
-838 WGARA
+838 
-843 AHLHAPDLLR
+843 
-853 AAPAPGNGARPLCC
+853 RPLCC
-867 GRTFLNAGLVE
+867 GRTYLNAGLVE
-878 EARTEAKRLLNALSA
+878 EARTEAKRLLDALSEA
-893 GRVRDAAIVGL
+893 RARDAAIVGL

-915 VPAML
+915 IPAML
-920 PGAESERVAERAM
+920 PGAESEQVAERAL

-947 PRLDLRSSR
+947 PRLDLQNPR
-956 ADLAFIHGHCHQKA
+956 ADSAFIHGHCHQKA
-970 FGAFE
+970 FGVFD
-975 ATPAVLGWV
+975 ATPEVLGWIP
-984 RGLEPRVIESGCCGM
+984 GLEPQVIKSGCCGM
-999 AGSFGYEVEH
+999 AGSFGYEAEH
-1009 YELSMRMAELDLLPA
+1009 YELSMKMAELDLLPA
-1024 VRAAPADALVVADGT
+1024 VRAAPEDALVVADGT

-1044 IADGAGRVAAH
+1044 IAHGSGREAVH
-1055 AAVVLAESLGTEGG
+1055 AAVVLAGALGAASG

>member
-1 MGAPMPEH
+1 MPDH
-9 RPRVGD
+9 QPKIGD

-55 VPRTLRDVKTAIEI
+55 VPRTVQDVRTAIEI
-69 AGHEG
+69 AVQEG

-91 GRALVIDTSRH
+91 GRALVIDTSKH
-102 LRAIS
+102 LGAIS
-107 HLDKEARTVRVEP
+107 RLDREARTVRVEP

-175 IDALLADGSAV
+175 IDAVLADGSEL
-186 RFGEVPEGWLGDGG
+186 RFGELPEGWL
-200 MGDGRS
+200 
-206 GSGSLAAGVPRDAEP
+206 RDA
-221 GAGPCAG
+221 GA
-228 VRDGAAEP
+228 RDGSPESRE
-236 GPGRSRGRRGDGTR
+236 GSPGRGGRAHGENGDAGLQ
-250 PVEGGEGVA
+250 
-259 RALAR
+259 LAS

-270 LREAEEL
+270 AREAEEL
-277 ARRVPKVL
+277 ERRVPKVL

-319 LKLDLA
+319 LELDLA
-325 RLPSQRLLGICRFPD
+325 RLPPHRLLGICRFPD

-347 VRHIVTL
+347 VQHIVTL

-368 LACANPAFRPVV
+368 LACANPTFRPVV
-380 ERVVPGDPGAVLV
+380 ERVFPGDPGAVLV
-393 VEFSAFE
+393 VEFSAFQ
-400 ERAAHR
+400 ERAAHE
-406 GLDRLEGMMGD
+406 GLNRLEELMGD
-417 LGYPGPIR
+417 LGHRGPMR

-463 AVPLPRLAEFGMRV
+463 AVPLPRLAEFGARV
-477 NDVFDRHGADGTW
+477 NSVFGRHGADGTW

-515 MRAIASEVHEIVLDL
+515 MRAIASEVHEVVLDL

-560 AEVKEAFDPRGLMNP
+560 EEVKQAFDPRGLMNP
-575 GKIVDPPRMDDRA
+575 GKIVDPPRMDDRS
-588 LMRYRPGYARQPFET
+588 LMRYRPGYAHQPFET
-603 TLDWSRWGGLAGAS
+603 TLDWSRWGGLAGAA

-629 GPGTMCP
+629 DPGTMCP

-705 HYRKKHPAGVR
+705 HYRKKHPAGAR

-722 LPRLAARTAGLAPLI
+722 LPRLAARGARLAPLI
-737 NLGGRSRLLRF
+737 NIGGRSRVLRGVG
-748 LSERFTGIARE
+748 ERLTGIARQRE
-759 RTLPRWSS
+759 LPRWAS
-767 RPFRPPPVLSGKPE
+767 RPFRNPPALGDKPE
-781 VLLLVDTF
+781 VVLLVDTF
-789 SRYFEPDNAHAAM
+789 SRYFEPENARAAM
-802 KVLEAGGYRV
+802 RVLEAGGYRV
-812 EVAGADKHDRA
+812 EVAGA
-823 RAGPRA
+823 GL
-829 RMGSRARGG
+829 GS
-838 WGARA
+838 
-843 AHLHAPDLLR
+843 
-853 AAPAPGNGARPLCC
+853 RPLCC
-867 GRTFLNAGLVE
+867 GRTYLNAGLVE
-878 EARTEAKRLLNALSA
+878 EARTEARRLLDALSEA
-893 GRVRDAAIVGL
+893 RVRNAIIVGL
-904 EPSCLLTLRDE
+904 EPSCLLTQRDE
-915 VPAML
+915 IPAML
-920 PGAESERVAERAM
+920 PGPESENVARRAL

-940 RDEERVR
+940 RDEKRVR
-947 PRLDLRSSR
+947 PRLDLQSSR
-956 ADLAFIHGHCHQKA
+956 ADSAFIHGHCHQKA

-975 ATPAVLGWV
+975 ATPRVLDWIP
-984 RGLEPRVIESGCCGM
+984 GLRPTVIKSGCCGM
-999 AGSFGYEVEH
+999 AGSFGYEAEH
-1009 YELSMRMAELDLLPA
+1009 YELSMKMAELDLLPA

-1044 IADGAGRVAAH
+1044 IAHGSGREAVH
-1055 AAVVLAESLGTEGG
+1055 AAAVLAGALGAKSG

>member
-1 MGAPMPEH
+1 MPDH
-9 RPRVGD
+9 RPRIGD

-55 VPRTLRDVKTAIEI
+55 VPRTVQDVRTAIEI
-69 AGHEG
+69 AVHEG

-91 GRALVIDTSRH
+91 GRALVIDTSKH
-102 LRAIS
+102 LGAIS
-107 HLDKEARTVRVEP
+107 CLDREARTVRVEP
-120 GVVLDDLN
+120 GVVLDELN

-175 IDALLADGSAV
+175 IDAVLADGSEL
-186 RFGEVPEGWLGDGG
+186 RFGELPKAAHD
-200 MGDGRS
+200 
-206 GSGSLAAGVPRDAEP
+206 SLA
-221 GAGPCAG
+221 
-228 VRDGAAEP
+228 
-236 GPGRSRGRRGDGTR
+236 SRI
-250 PVEGGEGVA
+250 
-259 RALAR
+259 
-264 RMWEIR
+264 WEIR
-270 LREAEEL
+270 AREAAEL
-277 ARRVPKVL
+277 ERRVPKVL

-319 LKLDLA
+319 LELDLA
-325 RLPSQRLLGICRFPD
+325 RLPPHRLLGICRFPD

-347 VRHIVTL
+347 VQHIVTL

-368 LACANPAFRPVV
+368 LACANPTFRPVV
-380 ERVVPGDPGAVLV
+380 ERVFPGDPGAVLV

-400 ERAAHR
+400 ERAAHE
-406 GLDRLEGMMGD
+406 GLNRLEEMMGD
-417 LGYPGPIR
+417 LGHRGPMR
-425 RALTAADQA
+425 RALTPADQA

-463 AVPLPRLAEFGMRV
+463 AVPLPRLAEFGARV
-477 NDVFDRHGADGTW
+477 NQVFGRHGADGTW

-508 QAPDVGR
+508 RAPDVGR
-515 MRAIASEVHEIVLDL
+515 MRAIASEVHEVVLDL

-560 AEVKEAFDPRGLMNP
+560 EEVKQAFDPRGLMNP
-575 GKIVDPPRMDDRA
+575 GKIVDPPPMDDRS
-588 LMRYRPGYARQPFET
+588 LMRYRPGYAHKPFET
-603 TLDWSRWGGLAGAS
+603 TLDWSRWGGLAGAA

-629 GPGTMCP
+629 DPGTMCP

-661 QLGPDAMRSPEMK
+661 QLGSDAMRSPEMK
-674 EVFDLCIGCKA
+674 GVFDLCIGCKA

-705 HYRKKHPAGVR
+705 HYRKKHPAGAR

-722 LPRLAARTAGLAPLI
+722 LPRLAARGARLAPLI
-737 NLGGRSRLLRF
+737 NVGGRSRVLRGVG
-748 LSERFTGIARE
+748 ERLTGIARQRE
-759 RTLPRWSS
+759 LPRWAS
-767 RPFRPPPVLSGKPE
+767 RPFRNPPALGDKPE
-781 VLLLVDTF
+781 VVLLVDTF
-789 SRYFEPDNAHAAM
+789 SRYFEPENARAAM
-802 KVLEAGGYRV
+802 RVLEAGGYRS
-812 EVAGADKHDRA
+812 EVAGA
-823 RAGPRA
+823 G
-829 RMGSRARGG
+829 
-838 WGARA
+838 
-843 AHLHAPDLLR
+843 L
-853 AAPAPGNGARPLCC
+853 GARPLCC
-867 GRTFLNAGLVE
+867 GRTYLNAGLVE
-878 EARTEAKRLLNALSA
+878 EARTEARRLLDALSEA
-893 GRVRDAAIVGL
+893 RVRDAIIVGL

-915 VPAML
+915 IPAML
-920 PGAESERVAERAM
+920 PGPESENVARRAL

-947 PRLDLRSSR
+947 PRLDLQSSR
-956 ADLAFIHGHCHQKA
+956 ADSAFIHGHCHQKA
-970 FGAFE
+970 FGVFD
-975 ATPAVLGWV
+975 ATPEVLGWIP
-984 RGLEPRVIESGCCGM
+984 GLEPQVIKSGCCGM
-999 AGSFGYEVEH
+999 AGSFGYEAEH
-1009 YELSMRMAELDLLPA
+1009 YELSMKMAELDLLPA
-1024 VRAAPADALVVADGT
+1024 VRAASDDALVVADGT

-1044 IADGAGRVAAH
+1044 IAHGSGREAVH
-1055 AAVVLAESLGTEGG
+1055 AAVVLAGALGAGSG

>member
-1 MGAPMPEH
+1 MPDH
-9 RPRVGD
+9 QPRIGD

-55 VPRTLRDVKTAIEI
+55 VPRTVQDVRTAIEI
-69 AGHEG
+69 AVHEG

-91 GRALVIDTSRH
+91 GRALVIDTSKH
-102 LRAIS
+102 LGGIS
-107 HLDKEARTVRVEP
+107 RLDADARTVRVEP
-120 GVVLDDLN
+120 GVVLDELN

-175 IDALLADGSAV
+175 IDAVLADGSELH
-186 RFGEVPEGWLGDGG
+186 FGEMPDGVSEPVRAGKKNGDGG
-200 MGDGRS
+200 
-206 GSGSLAAGVPRDAEP
+206 VH
-221 GAGPCAG
+221 
-228 VRDGAAEP
+228 
-236 GPGRSRGRRGDGTR
+236 
-250 PVEGGEGVA
+250 
-259 RALAR
+259 LAR

-270 LREAEEL
+270 AREAEEL
-277 ARRVPKVL
+277 ERRVPKVL

-296 KRPGLNLAPLL
+296 ERPGLNLAPLL

-319 LKLDLA
+319 LELDLA
-325 RLPSQRLLGICRFPD
+325 RLPPHRLLGICRFPD

-347 VRHIVTL
+347 VQHIVTL
-354 DPTAVELMDDNVLR
+354 GPTAVELMDDNVLR
-368 LACANPAFRPVV
+368 LACANPTFRPVV
-380 ERVVPGDPGAVLV
+380 ERVFPGDPGAVLV

-400 ERAAHR
+400 EGAAHE
-406 GLDRLEGMMGD
+406 GLNRLEELMGD
-417 LGYPGPIR
+417 LGHRGPMR
-425 RALTAADQA
+425 RALTPADQA
-434 QVWGVRKAGLSIVMS
+434 RVWGVRKAGLSIVMS

-463 AVPLPRLAEFGMRV
+463 AVPLPRLAEFGARV
-477 NDVFDRHGADGTW
+477 NDVFGRHGADGTW

-515 MRAIASEVHEIVLDL
+515 MRAIASEVHEVVLDL

-575 GKIVDPPRMDDRA
+575 GKIVDPPRMDDRS
-588 LMRYRPGYARQPFET
+588 LMRYRPGYAHQPFET
-603 TLDWSRWGGLAGAS
+603 TLDWSRWGGLAGAA

-629 GPGTMCP
+629 DPGTMCP

-661 QLGPDAMRSPEMK
+661 QLGSDAMRSPEMK

-705 HYRKKHPAGVR
+705 HYRKKHPAGAR

-722 LPRLAARTAGLAPLI
+722 LPRIAARTARLAPLI
-737 NLGGRSRLLRF
+737 NVGGRSRVLRGMG
-748 LSERFTGIARE
+748 ERLTGIARQRE
-759 RTLPRWSS
+759 LPRWSS
-767 RPFRPPPVLSGKPE
+767 RPFRNPPALRGRPE
-781 VLLLVDTF
+781 VVLLVDTF
-789 SRYFEPDNAHAAM
+789 SRYFEPQNARAAM
-802 KVLEAGGYRV
+802 KVLAAAGYGI
-812 EVAGADKHDRA
+812 EVAGAGSGIRGGYG
-823 RAGPRA
+823 AGR
-829 RMGSRARGG
+829 RRGFGSRMAFGR
-838 WGARA
+838 R
-843 AHLHAPDLLR
+843 R
-853 AAPAPGNGARPLCC
+853 VSRPLCC

-878 EARTEAKRLLNALSA
+878 EARTEARRLLDALSVA
-893 GRVRDAAIVGL
+893 RVRDATIVGL

-915 VPAML
+915 IPAML
-920 PGAESERVAERAM
+920 PGAESEDVAGRAL

-940 RDEERVR
+940 GDEERVR
-947 PRLDLRSSR
+947 SRLDLQSRPASS
-956 ADLAFIHGHCHQKA
+956 AFIHGHCHQKA

-975 ATPAVLGWV
+975 ATPEVLGWIP
-984 RGLEPRVIESGCCGM
+984 GLEPQVIKSGCCGM
-999 AGSFGYEVEH
+999 AGSFGYEAEH
-1009 YELSMRMAELDLLPA
+1009 YELSMKMAELDLLPA
-1024 VRAAPADALVVADGT
+1024 VRAAPEDALVVADGT

-1044 IADGAGRVAAH
+1044 IAHGSGREAVH
-1055 AAVVLAESLGTEGG
+1055 AAVVLAGALGAASG

>member
-1 MGAPMPEH
+1 MPDH
-9 RPRVGD
+9 RPRIGD

-55 VPRTLRDVKTAIEI
+55 VPRTVQDIRTAIEI
-69 AGHEG
+69 AVHEG

-91 GRALVIDTSRH
+91 GRALVIDTSKH
-102 LRAIS
+102 LGAIS
-107 HLDKEARTVRVEP
+107 RLDVDAETVRVEP

-175 IDALLADGSAV
+175 IDAVLADGTAL
-186 RFGEVPEGWLGDGG
+186 RFGEVPEGAGEENGG
-200 MGDGRS
+200 
-206 GSGSLAAGVPRDAEP
+206 AHH
-221 GAGPCAG
+221 
-228 VRDGAAEP
+228 
-236 GPGRSRGRRGDGTR
+236 
-250 PVEGGEGVA
+250 
-259 RALAR
+259 ALAR

-270 LREAEEL
+270 AREEEEL

-296 KRPGLNLAPLL
+296 ERPGLNLAPLL

-319 LKLDLA
+319 LELDLA
-325 RLPSQRLLGICRFPD
+325 RLPPHRLLGICRFPD

-347 VRHIVTL
+347 VQHIVTL
-354 DPTAVELMDDNVLR
+354 DPTAVELMDENVLR
-368 LACANPAFRPVV
+368 LACANPTFRPVV
-380 ERVVPGDPGAVLV
+380 ERVFPGDPGAVLV

-400 ERAAHR
+400 ERTAHE
-406 GLDRLEGMMGD
+406 GLNRLEQLMGD
-417 LGYPGPIR
+417 LGHRGPMR
-425 RALTAADQA
+425 RALTPADQA

-463 AVPLPRLAEFGMRV
+463 AVPLPRLAEFGVRV
-477 NDVFDRHGADGTW
+477 NRVFGRHGADGTW

-508 QAPDVGR
+508 QGPDVGR

-560 AEVKEAFDPRGLMNP
+560 AEVKHAFDPCGFMNP
-575 GKIVDPPRMDDRA
+575 GKIVDPPRMDDRS
-588 LMRYRPGYARQPFET
+588 LMRYRPGYAHRSFET
-603 TLDWSRWGGLAGAS
+603 TLDWSRWGGLAGAA

-629 GPGTMCP
+629 DPGTMCP

-661 QLGPDAMRSPEMK
+661 QLGHDAMRSPEMK

-685 CRRECPARVD
+685 CRRECPAGVD

-705 HYRKKHPAGVR
+705 HYRKKHPAGAR

-722 LPRLAARTAGLAPLI
+722 LPRLAARGARLAPLI
-737 NLGGRSRLLRF
+737 NLGGRSRVLRGVG
-748 LSERFTGIARE
+748 ERLTGIARQRE
-759 RTLPRWSS
+759 LPRWSS
-767 RPFRPPPVLSGKPE
+767 RPFRNPPALGDKPE
-781 VLLLVDTF
+781 VVLLVDTF
-789 SRYFEPDNAHAAM
+789 SRYFEPENAHTAM
-802 KVLEAGGYRV
+802 RVLEAGGYRV
-812 EVAGADKHDRA
+812 EVAGAA
-823 RAGPRA
+823 L
-829 RMGSRARGG
+829 GSRAGG
-838 WGARA
+838 S
-843 AHLHAPDLLR
+843 
-853 AAPAPGNGARPLCC
+853 RPLCC
-867 GRTFLNAGLVE
+867 GRTYLNAGLVD
-878 EARTEAKRLLNALSA
+878 EARTEARRLLDALSA
-893 GRVRDAAIVGL
+893 ARVRDATIVGL

-915 VPAML
+915 IPAML
-920 PGAESERVAERAM
+920 PGAESENVAGRAL
-933 LLEELLV
+933 LLEEVLV
-940 RDEERVR
+940 RDEGRVR
-947 PRLDLRSSR
+947 ARLNLRSSH
-956 ADLAFIHGHCHQKA
+956 ADSAFIHGHCHQKA
-970 FGAFE
+970 FGAFD
-975 ATPAVLGWV
+975 ATPQVLDWIP
-984 RGLEPRVIESGCCGM
+984 GLRSTVIKSGCCGM
-999 AGSFGYEVEH
+999 AGSFGYEAEH
-1009 YELSMRMAELDLLPA
+1009 YHLSMKMAELDLLPA
-1024 VRAAPADALVVADGT
+1024 VRAAPEDALVVADGT

-1044 IADGAGRVAAH
+1044 IAHGSGREAVH
-1055 AAVVLAESLGTEGG
+1055 AAVALAGALGARSG

>member
-1 MGAPMPEH
+1 MSEG
-9 RPRVGD
+9 RPRIGD

-28 EVLFDPVSRGL
+28 QVLFDPVSRGL

-55 VPRTLRDVKTAIEI
+55 VPRTVQDVKTAIEI
-69 AGHEG
+69 AVHEG

-91 GRALVIDTSRH
+91 GRALVVDTSKH
-102 LRAIS
+102 LGAIS
-107 HLDKEARTVRVEP
+107 GLDAEARTVRVEP

-175 IDALLADGSAV
+175 IDAVLADGSEL
-186 RFGEVPEGWLGDGG
+186 RFGRLPGEASERAHAGENNGD
-200 MGDGRS
+200 
-206 GSGSLAAGVPRDAEP
+206 AGIE
-221 GAGPCAG
+221 
-228 VRDGAAEP
+228 
-236 GPGRSRGRRGDGTR
+236 
-250 PVEGGEGVA
+250 
-259 RALAR
+259 LAR

-270 LREAEEL
+270 SREEAEL
-277 ARRVPKVL
+277 ARRVPRVL

-319 LKLDLA
+319 LELDLA
-325 RLPSQRLLGICRFPD
+325 RLPPHRLLGICRFPD
-340 LESALDA
+340 LERALDA
-347 VRHIVTL
+347 VQHIVTL

-368 LACANPAFRPVV
+368 LACANPTFRPVV
-380 ERVVPGDPGAVLV
+380 ERVFPGDPGAVLV

-400 ERAAHR
+400 ERAAHE
-406 GLDRLEGMMGD
+406 GLNRLEELMGD
-417 LGYPGPIR
+417 LGHRDPMR

-463 AVPLPRLAEFGMRV
+463 AVPLPRLAEFGARV
-477 NDVFDRHGADGTW
+477 NGVFGRHGADGTW

-508 QAPDVGR
+508 QGPDVGR

-560 AEVKEAFDPRGLMNP
+560 EEVKQAFDPRGLMNP
-575 GKIVDPPRMDDRA
+575 GKIVDPPRMDDRS
-588 LMRYRPGYARQPFET
+588 LMRYRPGYAHKPFET
-603 TLDWSRWGGLAGAS
+603 TLDWSRWGGLAGAA
-617 EMCNNNGACRKA
+617 EMCNNNGACRKSD
-629 GPGTMCP
+629 PGTMCP

-661 QLGPDAMRSPEMK
+661 QLGSDAMRSPEMK

-685 CRRECPARVD
+685 CRRECPAGVD

-705 HYRKKHPAGVR
+705 QYRKKHPAGAR

-722 LPRLAARTAGLAPLI
+722 LPRLAARGARLAPLI
-737 NLGGRSRLLRF
+737 NVGGRSRVLRGVG
-748 LSERFTGIARE
+748 ERLTGIARQRE
-759 RTLPRWSS
+759 LPRWSG
-767 RPFRPPPVLSGKPE
+767 RPFRNPPPLGEEPE
-781 VLLLVDTF
+781 LLLLVDTF
-789 SRYFEPDNAHAAM
+789 SRYFEPENARAAM

-812 EVAGADKHDRA
+812 EVAGAGHGSRA
-823 RAGPRA
+823 RAGSGA
-829 RMGSRARGG
+829 RPGSGSRVAFGR
-838 WGARA
+838 W
-843 AHLHAPDLLR
+843 
-853 AAPAPGNGARPLCC
+853 NGSRPLCC
-867 GRTFLNAGLVE
+867 GRTYLNAGLVE
-878 EARTEAKRLLNALSA
+878 EARTEARRLLDALSEA
-893 GRVRDAAIVGL
+893 RARDATIVGL

-915 VPAML
+915 IPAML
-920 PGAESERVAERAM
+920 PGPESENVAGRAL

-947 PRLDLRSSR
+947 PRLDLQSSR
-956 ADLAFIHGHCHQKA
+956 ADSAFIHGHCHQKA
-970 FGAFE
+970 FGAFD
-975 ATPAVLGWV
+975 ATPEVLGWIP
-984 RGLEPRVIESGCCGM
+984 GLRPAVIKSGCCGM
-999 AGSFGYEVEH
+999 AGSFGYEAEH
-1009 YELSMRMAELDLLPA
+1009 YELSMKMAELDLLPA

-1044 IADGAGRVAAH
+1044 IAHGSGREAVH
-1055 AAVVLAESLGTEGG
+1055 AAVVLARALEARSG